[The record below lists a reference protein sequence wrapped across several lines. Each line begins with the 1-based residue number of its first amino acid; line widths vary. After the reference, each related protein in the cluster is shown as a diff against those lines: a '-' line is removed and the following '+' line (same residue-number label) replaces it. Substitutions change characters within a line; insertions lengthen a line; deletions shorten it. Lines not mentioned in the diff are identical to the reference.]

1 MAEAGVIADP
11 ERLPAQLD
19 APLTDRL
26 VSHFNAAFGEKL
38 LDITQTQREPIVQ
51 PDGALGD
58 LGRAAV
64 TATDD
69 LVHRSASC
77 KSPRPGK
84 LLNLTNPLAVFEKVA
99 ELVALWPR
107 HQLNID

>member
-1 MAEAGVIADP
+1 MPSRVWPRPTGSQIPSDCRSEP
-11 ERLPAQLD
+11 D

-51 PDGALGD
+51 PDGALND
-58 LGRAAV
+58 LGREAV

-69 LVHRSASC
+69 LVHHSASC
-77 KSPRPGK
+77 QGPRPGK
-84 LLNLTNPLAVFEKVA
+84 LLNLTNPRRLKKSAGPTSVA
-99 ELVALWPR
+99 A
-107 HQLNID
+107 